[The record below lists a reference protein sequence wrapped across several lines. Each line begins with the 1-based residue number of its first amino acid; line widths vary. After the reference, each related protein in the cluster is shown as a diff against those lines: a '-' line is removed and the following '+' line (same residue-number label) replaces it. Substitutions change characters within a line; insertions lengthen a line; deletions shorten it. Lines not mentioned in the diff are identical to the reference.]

1 MKNSLSIALIYSVLL
16 SCSSKKDETDQC
28 IYAVNLPAVE
38 VSDVE
43 NGTVN
48 EPLRFNI
55 KSQYHNGCG
64 SFKDFS
70 EKTEGNIITVVVNG
84 MNMGCICT
92 QAFVHFDKDY
102 VFVPK
107 QAGTYTFKFKSTQN
121 SYIERQVVVN

>member
-1 MKNSLSIALIYSVLL
+1 MKNFLSIALVYTVLL
-16 SCSSKKDETDQC
+16 SCSSKKDETDNC
-28 IYAVNLPAVE
+28 IYAVNLPVVE

-48 EPLRFNI
+48 EPLKFNI

-70 EKTEGNIITVVVNG
+70 EKTEGNTITVTING
-84 MNMGCICT
+84 MNTGCICT
-92 QAFVHFDKDY
+92 EALIHFNNDY

-107 QAGTYTFKFKSTQN
+107 QTGTYTFKFKSAQN
-121 SYIERQVVVN
+121 HYIEKQVVVN